1 MVILAHRLRL
11 QSRWLGFIPVG
22 LWQDTVWY
30 EGVVEESCSGE
41 PAGGSETFRG
51 RQRDE
56 GGREG
61 ESEKG
66 HLLGTLY

>member
-1 MVILAHRLRL
+1 MVYFGSQA
-11 QSRWLGFIPVG
+11 QTSVQVAWLHPCGTVA
-22 LWQDTVWY
+22 DTVWY
-30 EGVVEESCSGE
+30 EGVVEERCSGE

-61 ESEKG
+61 E
-66 HLLGTLY
+66 

>member
-1 MVILAHRLRL
+1 MVYFGSEA
-11 QSRWLGFIPVG
+11 QTSVQVAWLHPCGTVA
-22 LWQDTVWY
+22 DTGWY
-30 EGVVEESCSGE
+30 EGVVEESCAGE

-61 ESEKG
+61 E
-66 HLLGTLY
+66 